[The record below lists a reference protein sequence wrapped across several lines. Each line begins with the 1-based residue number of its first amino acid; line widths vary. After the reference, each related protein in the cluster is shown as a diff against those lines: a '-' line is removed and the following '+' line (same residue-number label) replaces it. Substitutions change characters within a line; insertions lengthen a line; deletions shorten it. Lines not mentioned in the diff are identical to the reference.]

1 MRPGRDAMPGTV
13 GRLAGLSIIA
23 LACVPATAAATGAA
37 TARCATSGLVVWLD
51 TRGDAAAGSVYY
63 HLDFTNESG
72 RTCSLAG
79 YPGVSAVD
87 LGGRRLGS
95 PARRNPSTARTI
107 TLREGASAAAVLRV
121 GAGGNFPESMC
132 HRVRAA
138 GIRVYPP
145 DAVTSKVVPFPFD
158 ACARTGP
165 VFLSVDAV
173 VQRGS

>member
-1 MRPGRDAMPGTV
+1 MRSRRDAMPRAV
-13 GRLAGLSIIA
+13 ARLAGLSIVA
-23 LACVPATAAATGAA
+23 LACVPATAAAPGAA

-72 RTCSLAG
+72 RTCSIAG

-87 LGGRRLGS
+87 LGGRRLGR
-95 PARRNPSTARTI
+95 PARRNPSTVRTV
-107 TLREGASAAAVLRV
+107 TLPSGGTASAVLRV
-121 GAGGNFPESMC
+121 AAAGNFPESMC

-138 GIRVYPP
+138 GIRAYPP